1 MSGFLV
7 DNPAFPSFITSIWTI
22 GADGCSPP
30 WLLSFIL
37 LTQPKNWSK
46 QEGPETG
53 ILDLLALSLCA
64 DHLVPVERLSVQA
77 QVSILQGRAQAK
89 SCCISLQFPITLPRV
104 CIRSPQRSPP
114 TSQMSQAAMF

>member
-64 DHLVPVERLSVQA
+64 DHLVPVERLSMQ
-77 QVSILQGRAQAK
+77 AQAK